1 MKYRFASGCALLMED
16 IALENRSRTVS
27 VVFLVLST
35 LILAGCPGRTSIEKI
50 NRDPGRYVSREVT
63 IAGHVTNSFGALG
76 SGVYQVD
83 DGTGQMWVF
92 SQNFGVP
99 SNGAKIAVT
108 GNSRTGLQF
117 WWQKL
122 CDHPPANEA
131 SILNRK
137 KIPDSHQWPSGT
149 MDPQRCRTRRYREK
163 RHVKDV

>member
-16 IALENRSRTVS
+16 IALQYHSRTVS

-108 GNSRTGLQF
+108 GTVGQGFSFGGRSFAVIIRQT
-117 WWQKL
+117 K
-122 CDHPPANEA
+122 
-131 SILNRK
+131 
-137 KIPDSHQWPSGT
+137 
-149 MDPQRCRTRRYREK
+149 RRY
-163 RHVKDV
+163 